1 MTDKSE
7 GEVSPQQTTN
17 NEDSQ
22 NENINILDEVK
33 ETLRD
38 EPSEYNL
45 DLLFDHFE
53 DLSGPYKKKVILY
66 MEKAAGIKV
75 GLIGAKAKE
84 HLEALTAK
92 QKDKGEKTDLIAEI
106 GGNYFSTPQGLAFY
120 YGKDSIPIEVE
131 STQFEGLLSEIKYNA
146 DGRPAN
152 GEEILAVRRLARY
165 YASKNVREVGVRTAR
180 DGDAII
186 YDPLMEDGKVFRID
200 KTGLQLVSPES
211 PLTVRFTGMLP
222 AEVKEGSQK
231 DYLNLSGI
239 WSMDD
244 STRILSIGLDFSRFI
259 PGIPHAIEDVIGDHG
274 AGKTSY
280 TETKRELIDPS
291 GALSQSLKWD
301 ERDISISAL
310 HQGVLAFDNVNT
322 TMPDYISDVLC
333 RISTGQGFR
342 TRELYSNTSEV
353 ILKLKKP
360 IIINGINLPGYKP
373 DFLDR
378 SVPILLRPI
387 FGDGRLTEN
396 EIRQRVQEL
405 LPKARGYLL
414 SIIPRAIQLYPDV
427 EKELMGKLPRMA
439 DFVIWA
445 ECGLRAMGFSPNA
458 FFDAYQQVKKRET
471 EDLAKENTLIIAI
484 QELMEG
490 KDEWKGTSSELL
502 EALNPYVTENKRR
515 FDAKVLPNDPKRLG
529 RLIKEHE
536 LVLRDLGLEIVT
548 LSDGN
553 RTKMIKRIG
562 LGDRVNV
569 SDVRN
574 ESDLTKYGLPGADIN
589 QNTISE
595 KEVNVSKIEPTE
607 NRVQSKTD
615 KTDINNMYG
624 TPNTNNDHL
633 GYLIRVCTQNPGPLN
648 PLKKLRKGMPF
659 RIHKNE
665 ISSYNFYDFSKEPEK
680 GEVSEKDEDIHFI
693 ETFKAAEIPDRL
705 MRVKQ
710 ELLLVLGERPAKS
723 TGTLQRKLS
732 DLEPDLSLA
741 DISAAVKELMAMR
754 LVHKSEDGR
763 YMPGKEAPHD

>member
-1 MTDKSE
+1 MKSPGPATGQE
-7 GEVSPQQTTN
+7 QISQ
-17 NEDSQ
+17 EDS
-22 NENINILDEVK
+22 ETKLIKVLDEVK
-33 ETLRD
+33 DLLKD
-38 EPSEYNL
+38 EPSENNL
-45 DLLFDHFE
+45 ELLFDHFGNVP
-53 DLSGPYKKKVILY
+53 DQYKKKIILF
-66 MEKAAGIKV
+66 MREASKVKV
-75 GLIGAKAKE
+75 GRIGVKATE
-84 HLEALTAK
+84 YLEALTVN
-92 QKDKGEKTDLIAEI
+92 QKDKGERTDLIAEL
-106 GGNYFSTPQGLAFY
+106 GGNYFMTPQGLAFY
-120 YGKDSIPIEVE
+120 YGKNSIPIEVE

-165 YASKNVREVGVRTAR
+165 YASKNIREAAVRTAR

-186 YDPLMEDGKVFRID
+186 YDPLRDDGKVFRID
-200 KTGLQLVSPES
+200 KTGLVLVSPKS

-222 AEVKEGSQK
+222 VEVNEGRLE
-231 DYLNLSGI
+231 DYLGLNSI
-239 WSMDD
+239 WRMDD
-244 STRILSIGLDFSRFI
+244 NIKILSIGLDFSRFI
-259 PGIPHAIEDVIGDHG
+259 SGIPHAIEAVTGNHG
-274 AGKTSY
+274 SGKTSY
-280 TETKRELIDPS
+280 TETKRELVDPS

-310 HQGVLAFDNVNT
+310 HQGILAFDNVNT

-373 DFLDR
+373 DFIDR
-378 SVPILLRPI
+378 SVPISLRPI

-414 SIIPRAIQLYPDV
+414 SIVPMAMQLYPDV

-445 ECGLRAMGFSPNA
+445 ESGLRAMGFPPNA

-484 QELMEG
+484 QELMDSR
-490 KDEWKGTSSELL
+490 DEWKGTSSDLL
-502 EALNPYVTENKRR
+502 EELNPYITENKRR
-515 FDAKVLPNDPKRLG
+515 FDSKLLPKDPKRLG

-536 LVLRDLGLEIVT
+536 LVLRDLGLEILT

-562 LGDRVNV
+562 FVDKVNV

-574 ESDLTKYGLPGADIN
+574 EPGLTKYGLPNTDIN
-589 QNTISE
+589 QKTNFVN
-595 KEVNVSKIEPTE
+595 KVNVSKIEPTE
-607 NRVQSKTD
+607 NGVQSKTD

-624 TPNTNNDHL
+624 TPDTNNDHM

-648 PLKKLRKGMPF
+648 PFLKLKKGITF
-659 RIHKNE
+659 RVHKDE
-665 ISSYNFYDFSKEPEK
+665 ISAYKFYEFSREPEK
-680 GEVSEKDEDIHFI
+680 GEVLGKDDDIHFT
-693 ETFKAAEIPDRL
+693 ETFKAAEIPDRQKRIKQLLILVISERPEKSIVNL
-705 MRVKQ
+705 MR
-710 ELLLVLGERPAKS
+710 RI
-723 TGTLQRKLS
+723 S
-732 DLEPDLSLA
+732 DLEPELTLAEIDSALKELLSLGR
-741 DISAAVKELMAMR
+741 IYKT
-754 LVHKSEDGR
+754 EDGH
-763 YMPGKEAPHD
+763 YA

>member
-1 MTDKSE
+1 MKNPAFSHTVEQERNKT
-7 GEVSPQQTTN
+7 Q
-17 NEDSQ
+17 NEISQ
-22 NENINILDEVK
+22 NDLKIEVK
-33 ETLRD
+33 RILLED
-38 EPSEYNL
+38 DPSEYSMEF
-45 DLLFDHFE
+45 LFDYF
-53 DLSGPYKKKVILY
+53 DRVPKQYQKSIISY
-66 MEKAAGIKV
+66 MERASEVKL
-75 GLIGAKAKE
+75 GLIGQKAHNYLKV
-84 HLEALTAK
+84 LKA
-92 QKDKGEKTDLIAEI
+92 DNKGQGERTDLIAEL
-106 GGNYFSTPQGLAFY
+106 GGKYFSTPQGLAFY
-120 YGKDSIPIEVE
+120 YGENSVPIEVE
-131 STQFEGLLSEIKYNA
+131 SAQFEGLLSEKKYRA

-152 GEEILAVRRLARY
+152 GEEVLAVRRLARY
-165 YASKNVREVGVRTAR
+165 YASKNVREVGVRVTR
-180 DGDAII
+180 DEGAII
-186 YDPLMEDGKVFRID
+186 YDPLREDGKVFRID
-200 KTGLQLVSPES
+200 MTGVNLVSPES

-222 AEVKEGSQK
+222 AEVTEGSKK
-231 DYLNLSGI
+231 DFLDLSGL

-259 PGIPHAIEDVIGDHG
+259 PGIPHAIEVVIGDHG

-280 TETKRELIDPS
+280 TETKRELVDPS

-353 ILKLKKP
+353 ILKIQKS

-445 ECGLRAMGFSPNA
+445 ECGLRALGFPPNA

-484 QELMEG
+484 QDLMEG

-515 FDAKVLPNDPKRLG
+515 FDVKLLPKDPRRLG
-529 RLIKEHE
+529 RLLKEHD
-536 LVLRDLGLEIVT
+536 LMLRNLGFEILT

-553 RTKMIKRIG
+553 RTKVIRSIKFV
-562 LGDRVNV
+562 DSADV
-569 SDVRN
+569 SDVRSK
-574 ESDLTKYGLPGADIN
+574 SDPAKYRFLGTHIDRNLNFEKKFNVSEINLTKHDL
-589 QNTISE
+589 QSE
-595 KEVNVSKIEPTE
+595 
-607 NRVQSKTD
+607 TD
-615 KTDINNMYG
+615 KTDNYYMFQPRDDDL
-624 TPNTNNDHL
+624 T
-633 GYLIRVCTQNPGPLN
+633 LIDEEVCLIAYQERKVSLPRIREKWHKLEAPDIDTIRNSAAKLATIDN
-648 PLKKLRKGMPF
+648 PLLRLQ
-659 RIHKNE
+659 N
-665 ISSYNFYDFSKEPEK
+665 D
-680 GEVSEKDEDIHFI
+680 VI
-693 ETFKAAEIPDRL
+693 EWIGDPQFN
-705 MRVKQ
+705 
-710 ELLLVLGERPAKS
+710 
-723 TGTLQRKLS
+723 
-732 DLEPDLSLA
+732 
-741 DISAAVKELMAMR
+741 
-754 LVHKSEDGR
+754 
-763 YMPGKEAPHD
+763 

>member
-1 MTDKSE
+1 MTTPKGPAKAPKEHGNIDNHI
-7 GEVSPQQTTN
+7 T
-17 NEDSQ
+17 
-22 NENINILDEVK
+22 NINNAMSGK
-33 ETLRD
+33 EIR
-38 EPSEYNL
+38 
-45 DLLFDHFE
+45 DLLSQDHSMQSIEQIQDNWTRIPKAFRE
-53 DLSGPYKKKVILY
+53 DAINYLSDAQREYGKNSSFGKKIQNFLTSILP
-66 MEKAAGIKV
+66 
-75 GLIGAKAKE
+75 
-84 HLEALTAK
+84 
-92 QKDKGEKTDLIAEI
+92 KDKGERIDLITEL
-106 GGNYFSTPQGLAFY
+106 GGKYFSTPQGLAFY
-120 YGKDSIPIEVE
+120 YGKDSIPIEVD
-131 STQFEGLLSEIKYNA
+131 SAKFEGLLSEIKYEA
-146 DGRPAN
+146 DGKPAN

-186 YDPLMEDGKVFRID
+186 YDPLREDGKVFRID

-222 AEVKEGSQK
+222 AEVNEGRLE
-231 DYLNLSGI
+231 DYLGLNSI
-239 WSMDD
+239 WRMDD
-244 STRILSIGLDFSRFI
+244 NIKILSIGLDFSRFI

-280 TETKRELIDPS
+280 TETHRELIDPS

-342 TRELYSNTSEV
+342 TRELYSNTSEI

-378 SVPILLRPI
+378 SVPILLKPI

-405 LPKARGYLL
+405 LPMARGYLL
-414 SIIPRAIQLYPDV
+414 SIIPRAIQMYPDV

-445 ECGLRAMGFSPNA
+445 ECGLRAMGFSANA

-484 QELMEG
+484 QELMKG

-502 EALNPYVTENKRR
+502 EALNPYVTENRRR
-515 FDAKVLPNDPKRLG
+515 FNTRLMPKDPKRLG

-536 LVLRDLGLEIVT
+536 LVLRDLGFEILT

-553 RTKMIKRIG
+553 RTKTIKRIG
-562 LGDRVNV
+562 LTDKVNV

-574 ESDLTKYGLPGADIN
+574 EFDLTKYGLPNTDIN
-589 QNTISE
+589 QNTNFVN
-595 KEVNVSKIEPTE
+595 KVNVSKIEPTE
-607 NRVQSKTD
+607 NGVQSKTD
-615 KTDINNMYG
+615 KTDINNMYE
-624 TPNTNNDHL
+624 THENDPKKTDEAQAKAATSAIPNEKPTFNMNEVKN
-633 GYLIRVCTQNPGPLN
+633 YIIEI
-648 PLKKLRKGMPF
+648 LRDEAPKSQF
-659 RIHKNE
+659 H
-665 ISSYNFYDFSKEPEK
+665 SFSKHELVRFVRDRYI
-680 GEVSEKDEDIHFI
+680 G
-693 ETFKAAEIPDRL
+693 IPVGSVYDL
-705 MRVKQ
+705 IQ
-710 ELLLVLGERPAKS
+710 ELHDTGFIYRPHGKNFVYN
-723 TGTLQRKLS
+723 
-732 DLEPDLSLA
+732 A
-741 DISAAVKELMAMR
+741 D
-754 LVHKSEDGR
+754 G
-763 YMPGKEAPHD
+763 G

>member
-1 MTDKSE
+1 MTDNSE
-7 GEVSPQQTTN
+7 GEVSPPQNTSK
-17 NEDSQ
+17 EESQ

-33 ETLRD
+33 EILRD

-45 DLLFDHFE
+45 DLLFDHYE
-53 DLSGPYKKKVILY
+53 DLSEPYKKKVILY
-66 MEKAAGIKV
+66 MEKASKIKAGR
-75 GLIGAKAKE
+75 IGPKAKE
-84 HLEALTAK
+84 HLEALTVN
-92 QKDKGEKTDLIAEI
+92 QKDKGERTDLIAEL

-131 STQFEGLLSEIKYNA
+131 SAQFEGLLSEIKYKA

-152 GEEILAVRRLARY
+152 GEEILAVRRLGRY
-165 YASKNVREVGVRTAR
+165 YASKNVREVGVRVTR
-180 DGDAII
+180 DEGAII
-186 YDPLMEDGKVFRID
+186 YDPLRDDGKVFRID
-200 KTGLQLVSPES
+200 ETGLVLVSPES

-231 DYLNLSGI
+231 DYLDLSGI

-259 PGIPHAIEDVIGDHG
+259 PSIPHAIEVITGDHG
-274 AGKTSY
+274 SGKTSY
-280 TETKRELIDPS
+280 TETKRDLIDPS

-342 TRELYSNTSEV
+342 TRELYSNTSEI

-396 EIRQRVQEL
+396 EIRQRIQEL

-414 SIIPRAIQLYPDV
+414 SIIPKAIQLYPDV

-445 ECGLRAMGFSPNA
+445 ECGLRAIGFSPNA

-515 FDAKVLPNDPKRLG
+515 FDGKVLPNDPKRLG

-574 ESDLTKYGLPGADIN
+574 ESDPTKYGLPGADIN
-589 QNTISE
+589 QTTIFE
-595 KEVNVSKIEPTE
+595 KKVNVSKIEPTE
-607 NRVQSKTD
+607 NGVQSKTD

-624 TPNTNNDHL
+624 TPGTNNDHL

-648 PLKKLRKGMPF
+648 PVKKLRKGMPF
-659 RIHKNE
+659 RIHKDK
-665 ISSYNFYDFSKEPEK
+665 ISAYKFYEFSREPNK
-680 GEVSEKDEDIHFI
+680 GEVLDHDDNIHFI
-693 ETFKAAEIPDRL
+693 ETFKAAEIQDRQN
-705 MRVKQ
+705 RVKQ
-710 ELLLVLGERPAKS
+710 ILILVISERPEKS
-723 TGTLQRKLS
+723 IVNLQRRIS

-741 DISAAVKELMAMR
+741 DINAALEELSAMKLIE
-754 LVHKSEDGR
+754 KSDQGDYLLIKR
-763 YMPGKEAPHD
+763 

>member
-1 MTDKSE
+1 MTDNSE
-7 GEVSPQQTTN
+7 GEVSPPQNTSN
-17 NEDSQ
+17 KDSQ
-22 NENINILDEVK
+22 SENINILDEVK
-33 ETLRD
+33 EILRD

-45 DLLFDHFE
+45 GLLFDHYE
-53 DLSGPYKKKVILY
+53 DLPGPFKKKVKLY
-66 MEKAAGIKV
+66 MQKATKIKAGR
-75 GLIGAKAKE
+75 IGPKAKE
-84 HLEALTAK
+84 HLEALTVN
-92 QKDKGEKTDLIAEI
+92 QKDKGERTDLIAEL

-131 STQFEGLLSEIKYNA
+131 SAQFEGLLSEIKYKA

-152 GEEILAVRRLARY
+152 GEEILAVRRLGRY
-165 YASKNVREVGVRTAR
+165 YASKNVREVGVRVTR
-180 DGDAII
+180 DEGAII
-186 YDPLMEDGKVFRID
+186 YDPLRDDGKVFRID
-200 KTGLQLVSPES
+200 ETGLVLVSPES

-231 DYLNLSGI
+231 DYLDLSGI

-259 PGIPHAIEDVIGDHG
+259 PSIPHAIEVITGDHG
-274 AGKTSY
+274 SGKTSY
-280 TETKRELIDPS
+280 TETKRDLIDPS

-342 TRELYSNTSEV
+342 TRELYSNTSEI

-396 EIRQRVQEL
+396 EIRQRIQEL

-414 SIIPRAIQLYPDV
+414 SIIPKAIQLYPDV
-427 EKELMGKLPRMA
+427 EKELIGNLPRMA

-445 ECGLRAMGFSPNA
+445 ECGLRAMGFSANA

-502 EALNPYVTENKRR
+502 EALNPYENENKRK
-515 FDAKVLPNDPKRLG
+515 FDAKLLPNDPKRLG

-536 LVLRDLGLEIVT
+536 LVLRELGLEIVT

-589 QNTISE
+589 QNTIFE
-595 KEVNVSKIEPTE
+595 KKSNVSEAEPTE
-607 NRVQSKTD
+607 QPLQSKTD
-615 KTDINNMYG
+615 NTDINNMYG
-624 TPNTNNDHL
+624 TPNMNDNHT
-633 GYLIRVCTQNPGPLN
+633 GYFIRVCTENPGRLN
-648 PLKKLRKGMPF
+648 PFKKLRKGVSF

-665 ISSYNFYDFSKEPEK
+665 ISSYNFYDFSKEPKK
-680 GEVSEKDEDIHFI
+680 GEVPDKDEDIHFI

-710 ELLLVLGERPAKS
+710 LLLLVLDERPIKGV
-723 TGTLQRKLS
+723 GTLQRKLS

-741 DISAAVKELMAMR
+741 EIGAAVKELTAMG

-763 YMPGKEAPHD
+763 YMPDKEALK